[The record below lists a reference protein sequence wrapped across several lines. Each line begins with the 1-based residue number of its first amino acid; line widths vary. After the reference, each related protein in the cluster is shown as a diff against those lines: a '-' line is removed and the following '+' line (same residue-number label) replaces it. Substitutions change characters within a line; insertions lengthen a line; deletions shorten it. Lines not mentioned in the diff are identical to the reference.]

1 MKQLRLYRLEN
12 ATVIITLA
20 KPRGTIL
27 SITAKK
33 QPKERLPF
41 VVSPDIQ
48 VLVKLAACSAARP
61 GWWSMERIHL
71 CWSLIFS
78 AVFSFSVNDLIIIS
92 AVFFVRMERTNPH
105 RRP

>member
-41 VVSPDIQ
+41 VVSQDIQ